1 MKTVTSHCV
10 AVAVVCDS
18 WGSCRHCERKRQ
30 PGKLVSWDLLFCQ
43 WFPLSMVSRT
53 FLQLPKKGILAI
65 DETLIC
71 VGASEQSASN
81 TLTARLGASE
91 AVPSPPGGFW
101 GISPLIQNSI
111 IFHQISEC
119 KAPLNKSKAPLLKT
133 FWRRFW
139 SEAIITCTVLKFWR
153 SDIHI
158 FRGVVERECVGT
170 AFPDLSRVLLW
181 NEYEAV
187 LKWLVFWVLS
197 HTSFV
202 STTSLH
208 ILTSKDKYR

>member
-1 MKTVTSHCV
+1 MIPAFDGFTYVPATPEKRYIGDWRNTNLCWGLRTICFKYAHSQIRSIWSSPV
-10 AVAVVCDS
+10 ATE
-18 WGSCRHCERKRQ
+18 G
-30 PGKLVSWDLLFCQ
+30 LL
-43 WFPLSMVSRT
+43 
-53 FLQLPKKGILAI
+53 
-65 DETLIC
+65 
-71 VGASEQSASN
+71 
-81 TLTARLGASE
+81 
-91 AVPSPPGGFW
+91 

-197 HTSFV
+197 HTTFV